1 MVRGYVDSNDVCH
14 VGKLVVHP
22 GYQNQGIGKA
32 LMYGIEKYFPA
43 CRKLVLFTGEETPN
57 TLHLYEKVG
66 YHIVSK
72 EKMGGLSMILMEKVI
87 IR

>member
-1 MVRGYVDSNDVCH
+1 M
-14 VGKLVVHP
+14 KLTV
-22 GYQNQGIGKA
+22 
-32 LMYGIEKYFPA
+32 
-43 CRKLVLFTGEETPN
+43 LVNNN

-72 EKMGGLSMILMEKVI
+72 DKMGGLSMIFMKKVI